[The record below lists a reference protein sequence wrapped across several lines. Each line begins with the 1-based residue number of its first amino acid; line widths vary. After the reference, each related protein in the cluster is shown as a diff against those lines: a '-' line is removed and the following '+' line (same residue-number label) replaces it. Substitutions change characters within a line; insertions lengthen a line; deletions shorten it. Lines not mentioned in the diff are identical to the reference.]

1 MHKQK
6 KRLTLRKIAQST
18 HSSLQRI
25 LQIELYG
32 LLCLEKFLKL
42 LGASFCN
49 ANAKV
54 LVVRLGNDFRKK

>member
-32 LLCLEKFLKL
+32 LLCY
-42 LGASFCN
+42 
-49 ANAKV
+49 
-54 LVVRLGNDFRKK
+54 FRKGQKKKNKQMTGREGSCFLS

>member
-32 LLCLEKFLKL
+32 LLCY
-42 LGASFCN
+42 
-49 ANAKV
+49 
-54 LVVRLGNDFRKK
+54 FRKGQKNNNKQMTGREGSCFLS

>member
-32 LLCLEKFLKL
+32 LLCY
-42 LGASFCN
+42 
-49 ANAKV
+49 
-54 LVVRLGNDFRKK
+54 FRKGQKIKKNKQMTGREGSCFLS